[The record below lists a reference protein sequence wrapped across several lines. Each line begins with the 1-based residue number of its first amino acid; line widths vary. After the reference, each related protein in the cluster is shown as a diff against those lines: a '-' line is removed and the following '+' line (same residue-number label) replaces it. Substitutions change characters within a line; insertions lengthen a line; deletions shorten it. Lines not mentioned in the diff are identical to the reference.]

1 MNILTS
7 FFQAH
12 HSMACLTQ
20 LSSLNGFVFGKKEDR
35 LSYLS
40 NYVTHFLKFL
50 QGLGQSGTIQ
60 PNEALGCSNIV
71 RKVMLFFPPAIMTN
85 LHPQVITIYKK
96 RNTFI

>member
-1 MNILTS
+1 MIRDEYFDL

-85 LHPQVITIYKK
+85 LHPQVIAI
-96 RNTFI
+96 

>member
-1 MNILTS
+1 
-7 FFQAH
+7 
-12 HSMACLTQ
+12 MACLTQ

-35 LSYLS
+35 LNYLS

-85 LHPQVITIYKK
+85 LHPQVKAIFRKFREITLDFKW
-96 RNTFI
+96 FHDFF

>member
-1 MNILTS
+1 
-7 FFQAH
+7 
-12 HSMACLTQ
+12 MACLTQ

-35 LSYLS
+35 LNYLS

-85 LHPQVITIYKK
+85 LHPQVIIFILQFFKK
-96 RNTFI
+96 FINNKFSKIS